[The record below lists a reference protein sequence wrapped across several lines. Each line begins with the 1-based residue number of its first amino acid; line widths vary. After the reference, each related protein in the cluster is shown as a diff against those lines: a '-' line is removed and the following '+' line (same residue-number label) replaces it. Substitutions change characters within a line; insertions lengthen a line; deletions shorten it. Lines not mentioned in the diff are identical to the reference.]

1 MLVLDT
7 NVLVYASV
15 EDSEFHEES
24 LKLLN
29 EKDSAIPQIVV
40 YEYVRVIAELTRDP
54 LFVLVKIREL
64 AEYNILCEPPHVV
77 QRGLELWAKHSASI
91 RELNDHVILALA
103 LTLNAEIATYDRK
116 LRKLAEELG
125 VPTRP

>member
-29 EKDSAIPQIVV
+29 ERDSVIPQIVV
-40 YEYVRVIAELTRDP
+40 YEYIRVIAELTRDP
-54 LFVLVKIREL
+54 LFVLTKIREL
-64 AEYNILCEPPHVV
+64 AEYNVLCEPLHVV
-77 QRGLELWAKHSASI
+77 QRGVQLWAERNAPI
-91 RELNDHVILALA
+91 RELNDCVILALA
-103 LTLNAEIATYDRK
+103 LTLNAELATYDRK
-116 LRKLAEELG
+116 LRRL
-125 VPTRP
+125 

>member
-29 EKDSAIPQIVV
+29 ERDSVIPQIVV
-40 YEYVRVIAELTRDP
+40 YEYIRVIAELTWDP
-54 LFVLVKIREL
+54 LFVLTKIREL
-64 AEYNILCEPPHVV
+64 AEYNVLCEPLHVV
-77 QRGLELWAKHSASI
+77 QRGVQLWAERNAPI
-91 RELNDHVILALA
+91 RELNDCVILALA
-103 LTLNAEIATYDRK
+103 LTLNAELATYDRK
-116 LRKLAEELG
+116 LRRLAEELG

>member
-29 EKDSAIPQIVV
+29 ERDSVIPQIVV
-40 YEYVRVIAELTRDP
+40 YEYIRVIAELTRDP
-54 LFVLVKIREL
+54 LFVLTKIREL
-64 AEYNILCEPPHVV
+64 AEYNVLCEPLHVV
-77 QRGLELWAKHSASI
+77 QRGVQLWAERNAPI
-91 RELNDHVILALA
+91 RELNDYVILALA
-103 LTLNAEIATYDRK
+103 LTLNAELATYDRK
-116 LRKLAEELG
+116 LRRLAEELG

>member
-29 EKDSAIPQIVV
+29 ERDSVIPQIVV
-40 YEYVRVIAELTRDP
+40 YEYIRVIAELTRDP
-54 LFVLVKIREL
+54 LFVLTKIREL
-64 AEYNILCEPPHVV
+64 AEYNVLCEPLHVV
-77 QRGLELWAKHSASI
+77 QRGVQLWAERNAPI
-91 RELNDHVILALA
+91 RELNDCVILALA
-103 LTLNAEIATYDRK
+103 LTLNAELATYDRK
-116 LRKLAEELG
+116 LRRLAEELG